1 MDAVALEN
9 SERRAT
15 VARLRDRAQH
25 CRAMADRAVSNTVA
39 AELAAIAREYERD
52 AVALELKTG
61 PSAA

>member
-1 MDAVALEN
+1 MDAAALEI

-39 AELAAIAREYERD
+39 AELAAIAGEYERD
-52 AVALELKTG
+52 AVALELKSG
-61 PSAA
+61 PNAT